1 MTLVIFSDILVG
13 GCDDMENIMYF
24 DKPAKFWEEALP
36 IGNGRLGAMVYSG
49 TKELVLQM
57 NEITLWN
64 GEPYSAAD
72 KTEAYKYLPEL
83 RGLINSKK
91 YEEAAKLLDK
101 EFINNGG
108 GFEAAYSGSY
118 QTFGELIISFNSKL
132 GKIKN
137 FRRELNLSDAVCS
150 DSFSAGA
157 VRVEREYFS
166 SKVDNAVFIML
177 KSDVK
182 GFFNFDISYRLDHIE
197 EISADGNTLSF
208 CGHCDGNPSH
218 MSFAGEIKVLNI
230 GGDIVPQGDSLR
242 INSADSVII
251 CFTAATDYI
260 LDQNLNFKSGDP
272 VKKCNEI
279 ISCIDL
285 SDYERI
291 KKEHIAE
298 YRNLFN
304 SSVLNLSSDNQGN
317 LTLQK
322 RLRKFN
328 KSQNDNGLIELLFNF
343 GKYLLIS
350 CSREDNALPANLQ
363 GLWCKDY
370 KAPWHCDYHTNI
382 NLQMNYWCAGP
393 INLINC
399 TEPLAKFI
407 CSLQKNGAKTAKA
420 YYNAPGWTLYTIS
433 NPWLWTSPGWGGGWS
448 QYPLGGAWLCKHLVE
463 YYNFSQDKSLLNS
476 FYDVLKEN
484 TIFNI
489 AILFEDENGYL
500 MTNPATSPENNFRD
514 DDGNEGWVCK
524 GTAMDIEMLYE
535 NFTDMIDVCTILGRD
550 DELKTKLQVLL
561 KRLKPLKIGSAGQ
574 LCEWEGDWDMN
585 APEPHHRHVSH
596 LYGLHPGTMISDEK
610 TPKLADACRKTLEL
624 RGDDGTGW
632 SLAWK
637 INFFARL
644 HDGNHAEKLVNRL
657 LRPVKD
663 GFVIRYSK
671 GGGVYPNLFD
681 AHPPFQIDGNF
692 GAVSGI
698 CEMLLQSHV
707 KLSEN
712 SFLYHFLP
720 ALPDNWSSGF
730 VRDFLARGN
739 CAISLEWSDNKLTKA
754 FVKSA
759 ETKKLYI
766 KGRFKVLCKEESVY
780 AEYSNGIT
788 EFTSEKDVE
797 YLLIPERN

>member
-1 MTLVIFSDILVG
+1 
-13 GCDDMENIMYF
+13 MYF
-24 DKPAKFWEEALP
+24 NKPAKIWEEALP
-36 IGNGRLGAMVYSG
+36 IGNGRLGAMIYSG

-64 GEPYSAAD
+64 GEPYEDAD
-72 KTEAYKYLPEL
+72 KSEAYKYLPEL
-83 RGLINSKK
+83 RSLINSKK
-91 YEEAAKLLDK
+91 YKEAAKLLDK
-101 EFINNGG
+101 EFTNNGG
-108 GFEAAYSGSY
+108 GFESAYSGSY
-118 QTFGELIISFNSKL
+118 QTFGELVISFNSKL
-132 GKIKN
+132 GRIRD
-137 FRRELNLSDAVCS
+137 FRRELNLSEAVCS
-150 DSFSAGA
+150 DSFSVGS

-166 SKVDNAVFIML
+166 SKADNAIFLLL
-177 KSDVK
+177 KSSEK

-197 EISADGNTLSF
+197 NISADKNILSF

-218 MSFAGEIKVLNI
+218 MSFAGKIKVVNI
-230 GGDIVPQGDSLR
+230 GGDTVSLGDSLR

-260 LDQNLNFKSGDP
+260 LDQSLNFKSGDP
-272 VKKCNEI
+272 VRKCSDI
-279 ISCIDL
+279 ISSIDL
-285 SDYERI
+285 SNYERI
-291 KKEHIAE
+291 KKEHITE
-298 YRNLFN
+298 YRNLYN
-304 SSVLNLSSDNQGN
+304 RSVLNLSSDNHES
-317 LTLQK
+317 LTVQN

-328 KSQNDNGLIELLFNF
+328 KSQNDIGLVELLFNF

-382 NLQMNYWCAGP
+382 NIQMNYWCAGP
-393 INLINC
+393 INLISC

-407 CSLQKNGAKTAKA
+407 CSLQKNGEKTAKA

-433 NPWLWTSPGWGGGWS
+433 NPWLWTSPGWGGAWS

-463 YYNFSQDKSLLNS
+463 YYNFSQDKSLLER

-484 TIFNI
+484 TLFNI
-489 AILFEDENGYL
+489 AILFEDENGNL
-500 MTNPATSPENNFRD
+500 MTNPATSPENTFRD
-514 DDGNEGWVCK
+514 DDGNEGWVCR

-535 NFTDMIDVCTILGRD
+535 SFTDMTDICTILEKD
-550 DELKTKLQVLL
+550 DELKKKLQVLL
-561 KRLKPLKIGSAGQ
+561 KKLKPLRIGSAGQ
-574 LCEWEGDWDMN
+574 LCEWEGDWDIN

-610 TPKLADACRKTLEL
+610 TPELADACRKTLEL

-663 GFVIRYSK
+663 GFVTRYSK

-712 SFLYHFLP
+712 SFLYQLLP
-720 ALPDNWSSGF
+720 ALPDNWASGYAKN
-730 VRDFLARGN
+730 FLARGN
-739 CAISLEWSDNKLTKA
+739 CEISFEWSDNKLIKA
-754 FVKSA
+754 LIKSA

-766 KGRFKVLCKEESVY
+766 KGRFTVICEEKDVY
-780 AEYSNGIT
+780 TEYSNGIT
-788 EFTSEKDVE
+788 EFTAENDME